1 MIYIRSFRISSS
13 TSSSRDKEFYNLQL
27 FKAHS
32 FKLNM
37 YKANNINAE
46 DTFDSNS
53 DVNNPSVELK
63 DTNI

>member
-46 DTFDSNS
+46 DTFDSN
-53 DVNNPSVELK
+53 LM
-63 DTNI
+63 